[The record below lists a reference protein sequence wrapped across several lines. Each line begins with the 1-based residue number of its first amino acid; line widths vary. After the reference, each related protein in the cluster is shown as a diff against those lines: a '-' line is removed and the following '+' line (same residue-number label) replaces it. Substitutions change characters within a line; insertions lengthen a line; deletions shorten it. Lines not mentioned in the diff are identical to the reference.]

1 MVGLTDLAPTLRAP
15 CVRLASALEPLH
27 GWRRFGP
34 PRAESRRLRRGSSR
48 RRSLRPSIRAR
59 REVGLHHARSFLYSP
74 RASAFPRLL
83 QTDPREVDPN
93 DAGTG
98 LSDYPHRWR
107 STAAAKVHKD
117 VPRRSTQLASDAL
130 QVRKGCVVEA
140 IRDNVL
146 EVIIPIYLA
155 LDPPQRLAAGAPC
168 MRRVPTA
175 AHSAVIGCL
184 TAHRVEILPAQRRGT
199 ISIFRRNDHRP
210 RSPLLMASCSACPR
224 QARTHRHAHR
234 IKPSSTSVADPSSR
248 NPADPW
254 SSNRLWCEFSIRTR
268 A

>member
-1 MVGLTDLAPTLRAP
+1 MVELSRSCSHVASTMRPPGFSTRAASRMAALRFAARGITSIASRLIAPSQ
-15 CVRLASALEPLH
+15 LASFNPSAQ
-27 GWRRFGP
+27 
-34 PRAESRRLRRGSSR
+34 
-48 RRSLRPSIRAR
+48 RSDFTT
-59 REVGLHHARSFLYSP
+59 RSFLYSP

-83 QTDPREVDPN
+83 QTDPREVDPS

-175 AHSAVIGCL
+175 ANSAVIGCL

-224 QARTHRHAHR
+224 QASTHRQAHR

-248 NPADPW
+248 N
-254 SSNRLWCEFSIRTR
+254 RLWCEFR
-268 A
+268 ADWGGLLTGSVD